1 MAALPG
7 FRSLLALSLLLG
19 AALPALAADGFLKT
33 KPKPDALLPVD
44 QAFQFEGVSRETG
57 ALVLRWSIAPGYYLY
72 RHQLKVSADSPA
84 QLKLP
89 ALDLPQGEAKDDPEF
104 GPVQTYHGALTAKL
118 PLATGAAVPK
128 TLRVRYQGCADIG
141 VCYPPQT
148 KLVAVR

>member
-1 MAALPG
+1 MAAFPG
-7 FRSLLALSLLLG
+7 LRPALALSLLL
-19 AALPALAADGFLKT
+19 AATLPAEAGNGFLKS
-33 KPKPDALLPVD
+33 KPKADELLPVD
-44 QAFQFEGVSRETG
+44 QAFQFEGVSRESK

-84 QLKLP
+84 QMKLP
-89 ALDLPQGEAKDDPEF
+89 ALDLPQGEVKDDPEF
-104 GPVQTYHGALTAKL
+104 GTVQTYHGELIAKL
-118 PLATGAAVPK
+118 PLAAGAAAPK

>member
-1 MAALPG
+1 MAAFPG
-7 FRSLLALSLLLG
+7 FRPVLALSLVLA
-19 AALPALAADGFLKT
+19 AALPTFAADGFLKA
-33 KPKPDALLPVD
+33 KPRPDALLPVD
-44 QAFQFEGVSRETG
+44 QAFQFEGVDRQPTG
-57 ALVLRWSIAPGYYLY
+57 LVLRWSIAPGYYLY

-84 QLKLP
+84 QMKLP

-104 GPVQTYHGALTAKL
+104 GPVQTYHGGLIAKL
-118 PLATGAAVPK
+118 PLAAGAPVPK